1 VTTLLSVPNVSE
13 GRSPATLDAI
23 GRAFTASG
31 SVRLLDLHADTDHH
45 RAVFTLAGPPGQLA
59 QALLQGARTAI
70 GSIDLSTPRGLH
82 PHVGAVDVVPLVH
95 LTRGLRGAATV
106 EALLTAE
113 LLASELNLPVFLY
126 GVLAGGRT
134 RAEIRRGGPPE
145 LLRRMTAGELAPD
158 FGPDRP
164 HPTAGAVLVGARP
177 PLVAFNLELG
187 PPADEHTARRIAA
200 AIREGGP
207 EGLPGVR
214 AIGLTLAGRNGRAQ
228 VSCNIEDPTAVPL
241 AAVVAAV
248 VAHAPV
254 AAAELVGLAPRAAFA
269 GFPDDLPIPG
279 FDPVRH
285 LIENA
290 LDGVDEAPSE
300 RRD

>member
-1 VTTLLSVPNVSE
+1 MTTLMSVPNVSE
-13 GRSPATLDAI
+13 GRDPVTLAAI
-23 GRAFTASG
+23 GRAFAASG

-45 RAVFTLAGPPGQLA
+45 RAVFTLAGPPGQVA
-59 QALLQGARTAI
+59 PSLLEGVREAI
-70 GSIDLSTPRGLH
+70 GSIDLRTPRGLH

-95 LTRGLRGAATV
+95 LHQGLRGAATV

-113 LLASELNLPVFLY
+113 LLASELGLPVFLY
-126 GVLAGGRT
+126 GALAGGRT

-145 LLRRMTAGELAPD
+145 LRRRIAAGELTPD
-158 FGPDRP
+158 FGPSRP

-177 PLVAFNLELG
+177 PLVAFNLELA
-187 PPADEHTARRIAA
+187 PPADGDTARRIAA

-214 AIGLTLAGRNGRAQ
+214 AIGLALAAARGRAQ

-248 VAHAPV
+248 ARHAPV
-254 AAAELVGLAPRAAFA
+254 AAAELVGLAPRIAFES
-269 GFPDDLPIPG
+269 FPEDVPIPG
-279 FDPVRH
+279 FDPDRH
-285 LIENA
+285 IIENA
-290 LDGVDEAPSE
+290 LAA
-300 RRD
+300 